1 MCGIWNTDVM
11 ARDKSMENGTVNNR
25 ITSEKE
31 FEEVFRY
38 YYRPLFLF
46 AYGYVMDEGEAEN
59 IVQSVFT
66 EMWEKRK
73 NLPENLNLRAYL
85 YSSVKHACLRY
96 FKRLQLLDEYKKQD
110 RRIKVIQDE
119 GRGIGAALQLG
130 CQIASGKF
138 IARMDSDDIA
148 INTRFEKQL
157 KIFHSIPNLIL
168 VASPVIYIN
177 EDDSIVGYSFPYTNK
192 KDAYVKAGGYQP
204 LLRAEDYFLW
214 NRMRLMGEFYIFKEP
229 LIKYRL
235 LQDSLSHTL
244 DDNFNKKLGRKL
256 ESYFIKPIISE
267 IDIIEINDFIS
278 TNLPKNRIISH
289 MSSKR
294 KIRLFSFLKIIFKFL
309 PLNIF
314 VVKFVISI
322 KNVFGFLYVK

>member
-1 MCGIWNTDVM
+1 MNIAPLVSVIMPSYNSKKYIKKAIDSVLEQTYSNFELIIVDGNSTD
-11 ARDKSMENGTVNNR
+11 GTLD
-25 ITSEKE
+25 I
-31 FEEVFRY
+31 
-38 YYRPLFLF
+38 
-46 AYGYVMDEGEAEN
+46 
-59 IVQSVFT
+59 
-66 EMWEKRK
+66 
-73 NLPENLNLRAYL
+73 
-85 YSSVKHACLRY
+85 
-96 FKRLQLLDEYKKQD
+96 LDEYKKQD

-192 KDAYVKAGGYQP
+192 RIIQEKVYLIAHPTVMMKKDAYVKAGGYQP

-267 IDIIEINDFIS
+267 IDIIEIKYIRYIIYIS
-278 TNLPKNRIISH
+278 
-289 MSSKR
+289 
-294 KIRLFSFLKIIFKFL
+294 
-309 PLNIF
+309 
-314 VVKFVISI
+314 
-322 KNVFGFLYVK
+322 

>member
-1 MCGIWNTDVM
+1 MNIAPLVSVIMPSYNSKKYIKKAIDSVLEQTYSNFELIIVDGNSTD
-11 ARDKSMENGTVNNR
+11 GTLD
-25 ITSEKE
+25 I
-31 FEEVFRY
+31 
-38 YYRPLFLF
+38 
-46 AYGYVMDEGEAEN
+46 
-59 IVQSVFT
+59 
-66 EMWEKRK
+66 
-73 NLPENLNLRAYL
+73 
-85 YSSVKHACLRY
+85 
-96 FKRLQLLDEYKKQD
+96 LDEYKKQD

-157 KIFHSIPNLIL
+157 KIFHSISNLIL

-177 EDDSIVGYSFPYTNK
+177 EDDSIVGYSFPYTNKRIIQEKVYLIAHPTVMMK

>member
-1 MCGIWNTDVM
+1 MNIAPLVSVIMPSYNSKKYIKKAIDSVLEQTYSNFELIIVDGNSTD
-11 ARDKSMENGTVNNR
+11 GTLD
-25 ITSEKE
+25 I
-31 FEEVFRY
+31 
-38 YYRPLFLF
+38 
-46 AYGYVMDEGEAEN
+46 
-59 IVQSVFT
+59 
-66 EMWEKRK
+66 
-73 NLPENLNLRAYL
+73 
-85 YSSVKHACLRY
+85 
-96 FKRLQLLDEYKKQD
+96 LDEYKKQD

-192 KDAYVKAGGYQP
+192 RIIQEKVYLIAHPTVMMKKVAYVKAGGYQP

>member
-1 MCGIWNTDVM
+1 MNIAPLVSVIIPSYNSKKYIKKAIDSVLEQTYSNFELIIVDGNSTD
-11 ARDKSMENGTVNNR
+11 GTLD
-25 ITSEKE
+25 I
-31 FEEVFRY
+31 
-38 YYRPLFLF
+38 
-46 AYGYVMDEGEAEN
+46 
-59 IVQSVFT
+59 
-66 EMWEKRK
+66 
-73 NLPENLNLRAYL
+73 
-85 YSSVKHACLRY
+85 
-96 FKRLQLLDEYKKQD
+96 LDEYKKQD

-177 EDDSIVGYSFPYTNK
+177 EDDSIVGYSFPYTNKRIIQEKVYLIAHPTVMMK

>member
-1 MCGIWNTDVM
+1 MNIAPLVSVIMPSYNSKKYIKKAIDSVLEQTYSNFELIIVDGNSTD
-11 ARDKSMENGTVNNR
+11 GTLD
-25 ITSEKE
+25 I
-31 FEEVFRY
+31 
-38 YYRPLFLF
+38 
-46 AYGYVMDEGEAEN
+46 
-59 IVQSVFT
+59 
-66 EMWEKRK
+66 
-73 NLPENLNLRAYL
+73 
-85 YSSVKHACLRY
+85 
-96 FKRLQLLDEYKKQD
+96 LDEYKKQD

-177 EDDSIVGYSFPYTNK
+177 EDDSIVGYSFPYTNKRIIQEKVYLIAHPTVMMK

>member
-1 MCGIWNTDVM
+1 VLAMNIAPLVSVIMPSYNSKKYIKKAIDSVLEQTYSNFELIIVDGNSTD
-11 ARDKSMENGTVNNR
+11 GTLD
-25 ITSEKE
+25 I
-31 FEEVFRY
+31 
-38 YYRPLFLF
+38 
-46 AYGYVMDEGEAEN
+46 
-59 IVQSVFT
+59 
-66 EMWEKRK
+66 
-73 NLPENLNLRAYL
+73 
-85 YSSVKHACLRY
+85 
-96 FKRLQLLDEYKKQD
+96 LDEYKKQD

-177 EDDSIVGYSFPYTNK
+177 EDDSIVGYSFPYTNKRIIQEKVYLIAHPTVMMK

>member
-1 MCGIWNTDVM
+1 MNIAPLVSVIMPSYNSKKYIKKAIHSVLEQTYSNFELIIVDGNSTD
-11 ARDKSMENGTVNNR
+11 GTLD
-25 ITSEKE
+25 I
-31 FEEVFRY
+31 
-38 YYRPLFLF
+38 
-46 AYGYVMDEGEAEN
+46 
-59 IVQSVFT
+59 
-66 EMWEKRK
+66 
-73 NLPENLNLRAYL
+73 
-85 YSSVKHACLRY
+85 
-96 FKRLQLLDEYKKQD
+96 LDEYKKQD

-177 EDDSIVGYSFPYTNK
+177 EDDSIVGYSFPYTNKRIIQEKVYLIAHPTVMMK

>member
-1 MCGIWNTDVM
+1 MNIAPLVSVIMPSYNSKKYIKKAIDSVLEQTYSNFELIIVDGNSTD
-11 ARDKSMENGTVNNR
+11 GTLD
-25 ITSEKE
+25 I
-31 FEEVFRY
+31 
-38 YYRPLFLF
+38 
-46 AYGYVMDEGEAEN
+46 
-59 IVQSVFT
+59 
-66 EMWEKRK
+66 
-73 NLPENLNLRAYL
+73 
-85 YSSVKHACLRY
+85 
-96 FKRLQLLDEYKKQD
+96 LDEYKKKD

-177 EDDSIVGYSFPYTNK
+177 EDDSIVGYSFPYTNKRIIQEKVYLIAHPTVMMK

-294 KIRLFSFLKIIFKFL
+294 KIRLFPFLKIIF
-309 PLNIF
+309 PQIRN
-314 VVKFVISI
+314 
-322 KNVFGFLYVK
+322 

>member
-1 MCGIWNTDVM
+1 MNIAPLVSVIMPSYNSKKYIKKAIDSVLEQTYSNFELIIVDGNSTD
-11 ARDKSMENGTVNNR
+11 GTLD
-25 ITSEKE
+25 I
-31 FEEVFRY
+31 
-38 YYRPLFLF
+38 
-46 AYGYVMDEGEAEN
+46 
-59 IVQSVFT
+59 
-66 EMWEKRK
+66 
-73 NLPENLNLRAYL
+73 
-85 YSSVKHACLRY
+85 
-96 FKRLQLLDEYKKQD
+96 LDEYKKQD

-192 KDAYVKAGGYQP
+192 RIIQEKVYLIAHPTVMMKKDAYVKAGGYQP

-267 IDIIEINDFIS
+267 IDLIEINDFIS

>member
-1 MCGIWNTDVM
+1 MNIAPLVSVIMPSYNSKKYIKKAIDSVLEQTYSNFELIIVDGNSTD
-11 ARDKSMENGTVNNR
+11 GTLD
-25 ITSEKE
+25 I
-31 FEEVFRY
+31 
-38 YYRPLFLF
+38 
-46 AYGYVMDEGEAEN
+46 
-59 IVQSVFT
+59 
-66 EMWEKRK
+66 
-73 NLPENLNLRAYL
+73 
-85 YSSVKHACLRY
+85 
-96 FKRLQLLDEYKKQD
+96 LDEYKKQD

-177 EDDSIVGYSFPYTNK
+177 EDDSIVGYSFPYTNKRIIQEKVYLIAHPTVMMK

-294 KIRLFSFLKIIFKFL
+294 KIRLFSFLKIIF
-309 PLNIF
+309 LN
-314 VVKFVISI
+314 SAT
-322 KNVFGFLYVK
+322 L

>member
-1 MCGIWNTDVM
+1 MNIAPLVSVIMPSYNSKKYIKKAIDSVLEQTYSNFELIIVDGNSTD
-11 ARDKSMENGTVNNR
+11 GTLD
-25 ITSEKE
+25 I
-31 FEEVFRY
+31 
-38 YYRPLFLF
+38 
-46 AYGYVMDEGEAEN
+46 
-59 IVQSVFT
+59 
-66 EMWEKRK
+66 
-73 NLPENLNLRAYL
+73 
-85 YSSVKHACLRY
+85 
-96 FKRLQLLDEYKKQD
+96 LDEYKKQD

-168 VASPVIYIN
+168 VASPVICIN
-177 EDDSIVGYSFPYTNK
+177 EDDSIVGYSFPYTNKRIIQEKVYLIAHPTVMMK

>member
-1 MCGIWNTDVM
+1 MNIAPLVSVIMPSYNSKKYIKKAIDSVLEQTYSNFELIIVDGNSTD
-11 ARDKSMENGTVNNR
+11 GTLD
-25 ITSEKE
+25 I
-31 FEEVFRY
+31 
-38 YYRPLFLF
+38 
-46 AYGYVMDEGEAEN
+46 
-59 IVQSVFT
+59 
-66 EMWEKRK
+66 
-73 NLPENLNLRAYL
+73 
-85 YSSVKHACLRY
+85 
-96 FKRLQLLDEYKKQD
+96 LDEYKKQD

-192 KDAYVKAGGYQP
+192 RIIQEKVYLIAHPTVMMKKDAYVKAGGYQP

-267 IDIIEINDFIS
+267 FDIIEINDFIS

>member
-1 MCGIWNTDVM
+1 MPSYNSKKYIKKAIDSVLEQTYSNFELIIVDGNSTD
-11 ARDKSMENGTVNNR
+11 GTLD
-25 ITSEKE
+25 I
-31 FEEVFRY
+31 
-38 YYRPLFLF
+38 
-46 AYGYVMDEGEAEN
+46 
-59 IVQSVFT
+59 
-66 EMWEKRK
+66 
-73 NLPENLNLRAYL
+73 
-85 YSSVKHACLRY
+85 
-96 FKRLQLLDEYKKQD
+96 LDEYKKQD

-177 EDDSIVGYSFPYTNK
+177 EDDSIVGYSFPYTNKRIIQEKVYLIAHPTVMMK

>member
-1 MCGIWNTDVM
+1 MNIAPLVSVIMPSYNSKKYIKKAIDSVLEQTYSNFELIIVDGNSTD
-11 ARDKSMENGTVNNR
+11 GTLD
-25 ITSEKE
+25 I
-31 FEEVFRY
+31 
-38 YYRPLFLF
+38 
-46 AYGYVMDEGEAEN
+46 
-59 IVQSVFT
+59 
-66 EMWEKRK
+66 
-73 NLPENLNLRAYL
+73 
-85 YSSVKHACLRY
+85 
-96 FKRLQLLDEYKKQD
+96 LDEYKKQD

-177 EDDSIVGYSFPYTNK
+177 EDDSIVGYSFPYTNKRIIQAKVYLIAHPTVMMK

>member
-1 MCGIWNTDVM
+1 MNIAPLVSVIMPSYNSKKYIKKAIDSVLEQTYSNFEIIIVDGNSTD
-11 ARDKSMENGTVNNR
+11 GTLD
-25 ITSEKE
+25 I
-31 FEEVFRY
+31 
-38 YYRPLFLF
+38 
-46 AYGYVMDEGEAEN
+46 
-59 IVQSVFT
+59 
-66 EMWEKRK
+66 
-73 NLPENLNLRAYL
+73 
-85 YSSVKHACLRY
+85 
-96 FKRLQLLDEYKKQD
+96 LDEYKKQD

-177 EDDSIVGYSFPYTNK
+177 EDDSIVGYSFPYTNKRIIQEKVYLIAHPTVMMK

>member
-1 MCGIWNTDVM
+1 MNIAPLVSVIMPSYNSKKYIKKAIDSVLEQTYSNFELIIVDGNSTD
-11 ARDKSMENGTVNNR
+11 GTLD
-25 ITSEKE
+25 I
-31 FEEVFRY
+31 
-38 YYRPLFLF
+38 
-46 AYGYVMDEGEAEN
+46 
-59 IVQSVFT
+59 
-66 EMWEKRK
+66 
-73 NLPENLNLRAYL
+73 
-85 YSSVKHACLRY
+85 
-96 FKRLQLLDEYKKQD
+96 LDEYKKQD

-192 KDAYVKAGGYQP
+192 RIIQEKVYLIAHPTVMMKKDAYVKAGGYQP

-214 NRMRLMGEFYIFKEP
+214 NRMRIMGEFYIFKEP

>member
-1 MCGIWNTDVM
+1 MNIAPLVSVIMPSYNSKKYIKKAIDSVLEQTYSNFELIIVDGNSTD
-11 ARDKSMENGTVNNR
+11 GTLD
-25 ITSEKE
+25 I
-31 FEEVFRY
+31 
-38 YYRPLFLF
+38 
-46 AYGYVMDEGEAEN
+46 
-59 IVQSVFT
+59 
-66 EMWEKRK
+66 
-73 NLPENLNLRAYL
+73 
-85 YSSVKHACLRY
+85 
-96 FKRLQLLDEYKKQD
+96 LDEYKKQD

-177 EDDSIVGYSFPYTNK
+177 EDDSIVGYSFPYTNKRIIQEKVYLIAHSTVMMK

>member
-1 MCGIWNTDVM
+1 MNIAPLVSVIMPSYNSKKYIKKAIDSVLEQTYSNFELIIVDGNSTD
-11 ARDKSMENGTVNNR
+11 GTLD
-25 ITSEKE
+25 I
-31 FEEVFRY
+31 
-38 YYRPLFLF
+38 
-46 AYGYVMDEGEAEN
+46 
-59 IVQSVFT
+59 
-66 EMWEKRK
+66 
-73 NLPENLNLRAYL
+73 
-85 YSSVKHACLRY
+85 
-96 FKRLQLLDEYKKQD
+96 LDEYKKQD

-148 INTRFEKQL
+148 INKRFEKQL

-177 EDDSIVGYSFPYTNK
+177 EDDSIVGYSFPYTNKRIIQEKVYLIAHPTVMMK

-322 KNVFGFLYVK
+322 NNVFGFLYVK

>member
-1 MCGIWNTDVM
+1 MNIAPLVSVIMPSYNSKKYIKKAIDSVLEQTYSNFELIIVDGNSTD
-11 ARDKSMENGTVNNR
+11 GTLD
-25 ITSEKE
+25 I
-31 FEEVFRY
+31 
-38 YYRPLFLF
+38 
-46 AYGYVMDEGEAEN
+46 
-59 IVQSVFT
+59 
-66 EMWEKRK
+66 
-73 NLPENLNLRAYL
+73 
-85 YSSVKHACLRY
+85 
-96 FKRLQLLDEYKKQD
+96 LDEYKKQD

-192 KDAYVKAGGYQP
+192 RIIQEKVYLIAHPTVMMKKDAYVKAGGYQP

-256 ESYFIKPIISE
+256 DSYFIKPIISE

>member
-1 MCGIWNTDVM
+1 MNIAPLVSVIMPSYNSKKYIKKAIDSVLEQTYSNFELIIVDGNSTD
-11 ARDKSMENGTVNNR
+11 GTLD
-25 ITSEKE
+25 I
-31 FEEVFRY
+31 
-38 YYRPLFLF
+38 
-46 AYGYVMDEGEAEN
+46 
-59 IVQSVFT
+59 
-66 EMWEKRK
+66 
-73 NLPENLNLRAYL
+73 
-85 YSSVKHACLRY
+85 
-96 FKRLQLLDEYKKQD
+96 LDEYKKQD

-177 EDDSIVGYSFPYTNK
+177 EDDSIVGYSFPYTNKRIIQEKVYLIAHPTVMMK

-294 KIRLFSFLKIIFKFL
+294 KIRLFSFLKIIFKIL

>member
-1 MCGIWNTDVM
+1 MNIAPLVSVIMPSYNSKKYIKKAIDSVLEQTYSNFELIIVDGNSTD
-11 ARDKSMENGTVNNR
+11 GTLD
-25 ITSEKE
+25 I
-31 FEEVFRY
+31 
-38 YYRPLFLF
+38 
-46 AYGYVMDEGEAEN
+46 
-59 IVQSVFT
+59 
-66 EMWEKRK
+66 
-73 NLPENLNLRAYL
+73 
-85 YSSVKHACLRY
+85 
-96 FKRLQLLDEYKKQD
+96 LDEYKKQD

-192 KDAYVKAGGYQP
+192 RIIQEKVYLIAHPTVMMKKDAYVKAGGYQS

>member
-1 MCGIWNTDVM
+1 MNIAPLVSVIMPSYNSKKYIKKAIDSVLEQTYSNFELIIVDGNSTD
-11 ARDKSMENGTVNNR
+11 GTLD
-25 ITSEKE
+25 I
-31 FEEVFRY
+31 
-38 YYRPLFLF
+38 
-46 AYGYVMDEGEAEN
+46 
-59 IVQSVFT
+59 
-66 EMWEKRK
+66 
-73 NLPENLNLRAYL
+73 
-85 YSSVKHACLRY
+85 
-96 FKRLQLLDEYKKQD
+96 LDEYKKQD

-192 KDAYVKAGGYQP
+192 RIIQEKVYLIAHPTVMMKKNAYVKAGGYQP

>member
-1 MCGIWNTDVM
+1 MNIAPLVSVIMPSYNSKKYIKKAIDSVLEQTYSNFELIIVDGNSTD
-11 ARDKSMENGTVNNR
+11 GTLD
-25 ITSEKE
+25 I
-31 FEEVFRY
+31 
-38 YYRPLFLF
+38 
-46 AYGYVMDEGEAEN
+46 
-59 IVQSVFT
+59 
-66 EMWEKRK
+66 
-73 NLPENLNLRAYL
+73 
-85 YSSVKHACLRY
+85 
-96 FKRLQLLDEYKKQD
+96 LDEYKKQD

-192 KDAYVKAGGYQP
+192 RIIQEKVYLIAHPTVMMKKDAYVKAGGYQP

-235 LQDSLSHTL
+235 VQDSLSHTL

>member
-1 MCGIWNTDVM
+1 MNIAPLVSVIMPSYNSKKYIKKAIDSVLEQTYSNFELIIVDGNSTD
-11 ARDKSMENGTVNNR
+11 GTLD
-25 ITSEKE
+25 I
-31 FEEVFRY
+31 
-38 YYRPLFLF
+38 
-46 AYGYVMDEGEAEN
+46 
-59 IVQSVFT
+59 
-66 EMWEKRK
+66 
-73 NLPENLNLRAYL
+73 
-85 YSSVKHACLRY
+85 
-96 FKRLQLLDEYKKQD
+96 LDEYKKQD

-192 KDAYVKAGGYQP
+192 RIIQEKVYLIAHPTVMMKKDAYVKAGGYQP

-214 NRMRLMGEFYIFKEP
+214 NRIRLMGEFYIFKEP

>member
-1 MCGIWNTDVM
+1 MNIAPLVSVIMPSYNSKKYIKKAIDSVLEQTYSNFELIIVDGNSTD
-11 ARDKSMENGTVNNR
+11 GTLD
-25 ITSEKE
+25 I
-31 FEEVFRY
+31 
-38 YYRPLFLF
+38 
-46 AYGYVMDEGEAEN
+46 
-59 IVQSVFT
+59 
-66 EMWEKRK
+66 
-73 NLPENLNLRAYL
+73 
-85 YSSVKHACLRY
+85 
-96 FKRLQLLDEYKKQD
+96 LDEYKKQD

-148 INTRFEKQL
+148 INTSFEKQL
-157 KIFHSIPNLIL
+157 KILHSIPNLIL

-177 EDDSIVGYSFPYTNK
+177 EDDSIVGYSFPYTNKRIIQEKVYLIAHPTVMMK

>member
-1 MCGIWNTDVM
+1 MNIAPLVSVIMPSYNSKKYIKKAIDSVLEQTYSNFELIIVDGNSTD
-11 ARDKSMENGTVNNR
+11 GTLD
-25 ITSEKE
+25 I
-31 FEEVFRY
+31 
-38 YYRPLFLF
+38 
-46 AYGYVMDEGEAEN
+46 
-59 IVQSVFT
+59 
-66 EMWEKRK
+66 
-73 NLPENLNLRAYL
+73 
-85 YSSVKHACLRY
+85 
-96 FKRLQLLDEYKKQD
+96 LDEYKKQD

-177 EDDSIVGYSFPYTNK
+177 EDDSIVGYSFPYTNKRIIQEKVYLIAHPTVMMK

-278 TNLPKNRIISH
+278 TNLPKNRIISY

>member
-1 MCGIWNTDVM
+1 MNIAPLVSVIMTSYNSKKYIKKAIDSVLEQTYSNFELIIVDGNSTD
-11 ARDKSMENGTVNNR
+11 GTLD
-25 ITSEKE
+25 I
-31 FEEVFRY
+31 
-38 YYRPLFLF
+38 
-46 AYGYVMDEGEAEN
+46 
-59 IVQSVFT
+59 
-66 EMWEKRK
+66 
-73 NLPENLNLRAYL
+73 
-85 YSSVKHACLRY
+85 
-96 FKRLQLLDEYKKQD
+96 LDEYKKQD

-177 EDDSIVGYSFPYTNK
+177 EDDSIVGYSFPYTNKRIIQEKVYLIAHPTVMMK

>member
-1 MCGIWNTDVM
+1 MNIAPLVSVIMPSYNSKKYIKKAIDSVLEQTYSNFELIIVDGNSTD
-11 ARDKSMENGTVNNR
+11 G
-25 ITSEKE
+25 
-31 FEEVFRY
+31 
-38 YYRPLFLF
+38 PL
-46 AYGYVMDEGEAEN
+46 D
-59 IVQSVFT
+59 I
-66 EMWEKRK
+66 
-73 NLPENLNLRAYL
+73 
-85 YSSVKHACLRY
+85 
-96 FKRLQLLDEYKKQD
+96 LDEYKKKD

-177 EDDSIVGYSFPYTNK
+177 EDDSIVGYSFPYTNKRIIQEKVYLIAHPTVMMK

-294 KIRLFSFLKIIFKFL
+294 KIRLFPFLKIIFKFL

>member
-1 MCGIWNTDVM
+1 MNIAPLVSVIMPSYNSKKYIKKAIDSVLEQTYSNFELIIVDGNSTD
-11 ARDKSMENGTVNNR
+11 GTLD
-25 ITSEKE
+25 I
-31 FEEVFRY
+31 
-38 YYRPLFLF
+38 
-46 AYGYVMDEGEAEN
+46 
-59 IVQSVFT
+59 
-66 EMWEKRK
+66 
-73 NLPENLNLRAYL
+73 
-85 YSSVKHACLRY
+85 
-96 FKRLQLLDEYKKQD
+96 LDEYKKQD

-177 EDDSIVGYSFPYTNK
+177 EDDSIVGYSFPYTNKRIIQEKVYLIAHPTVMMK

-322 KNVFGFLYVK
+322 KNVFGFL

>member
-1 MCGIWNTDVM
+1 MNIAPLVSVIMPSYNSKKYIKKAIDSVLEQTYSNFELIIVDGNSTD
-11 ARDKSMENGTVNNR
+11 GTLD
-25 ITSEKE
+25 I
-31 FEEVFRY
+31 
-38 YYRPLFLF
+38 
-46 AYGYVMDEGEAEN
+46 
-59 IVQSVFT
+59 
-66 EMWEKRK
+66 
-73 NLPENLNLRAYL
+73 
-85 YSSVKHACLRY
+85 
-96 FKRLQLLDEYKKQD
+96 LDEYKKQD

-177 EDDSIVGYSFPYTNK
+177 EDDSIVGYSFPYTNKRIIQEKVYLIAHPTVMMK

-314 VVKFVISI
+314 VVKFVISM

>member
-1 MCGIWNTDVM
+1 MNIAPLVSVIMPSYNSKKYIKKAIDSVLEQTYSND
-11 ARDKSMENGTVNNR
+11 GTLD
-25 ITSEKE
+25 I
-31 FEEVFRY
+31 
-38 YYRPLFLF
+38 
-46 AYGYVMDEGEAEN
+46 
-59 IVQSVFT
+59 
-66 EMWEKRK
+66 
-73 NLPENLNLRAYL
+73 
-85 YSSVKHACLRY
+85 
-96 FKRLQLLDEYKKQD
+96 LDEYKKKD

-177 EDDSIVGYSFPYTNK
+177 EDDSIVGYSFPYTNKRIIQEKVYLIAHPTVMMK

-294 KIRLFSFLKIIFKFL
+294 KIRLFPFLKIIFKFL

>member
-1 MCGIWNTDVM
+1 MNIAPLVSVIMPSYNSKKYIKKAIDSVLEQTYSNFELIIVDGNSTD
-11 ARDKSMENGTVNNR
+11 GT
-25 ITSEKE
+25 
-31 FEEVFRY
+31 
-38 YYRPLFLF
+38 L
-46 AYGYVMDEGEAEN
+46 D
-59 IVQSVFT
+59 IV
-66 EMWEKRK
+66 
-73 NLPENLNLRAYL
+73 
-85 YSSVKHACLRY
+85 
-96 FKRLQLLDEYKKQD
+96 DEYKKKD

-177 EDDSIVGYSFPYTNK
+177 EDDSIVGYSFPYTNKRIIQEKVYLIAHPTVMMK

-294 KIRLFSFLKIIFKFL
+294 KIRLFPFLKIIFKFL

>member
-1 MCGIWNTDVM
+1 MNIAPLVSVIMPSYNSKKYIKKAIDSVLEQTYSNFELIIVDGNSTD
-11 ARDKSMENGTVNNR
+11 GTLD
-25 ITSEKE
+25 I
-31 FEEVFRY
+31 
-38 YYRPLFLF
+38 
-46 AYGYVMDEGEAEN
+46 
-59 IVQSVFT
+59 
-66 EMWEKRK
+66 
-73 NLPENLNLRAYL
+73 
-85 YSSVKHACLRY
+85 
-96 FKRLQLLDEYKKQD
+96 LDEYKKQD

-177 EDDSIVGYSFPYTNK
+177 EDDSIVGYSFPYTNKRIIQEKVYLIAHPTVMMK

-294 KIRLFSFLKIIFKFL
+294 KILGFSFLKIIFKFL

>member
-1 MCGIWNTDVM
+1 MNIAPLVSVIMPSYNSKKYIKKAIDSVLEQTYSNFELIIVDGNSTD
-11 ARDKSMENGTVNNR
+11 GTLD
-25 ITSEKE
+25 I
-31 FEEVFRY
+31 
-38 YYRPLFLF
+38 
-46 AYGYVMDEGEAEN
+46 
-59 IVQSVFT
+59 
-66 EMWEKRK
+66 
-73 NLPENLNLRAYL
+73 
-85 YSSVKHACLRY
+85 
-96 FKRLQLLDEYKKQD
+96 LDEYKKQD

-177 EDDSIVGYSFPYTNK
+177 EDDSIVGYSFPYTNKRIIQEKVYLIAHPTVMMK

-278 TNLPKNRIISH
+278 TNLPKNRITSH

-322 KNVFGFLYVK
+322 KNVFGFLYIK

>member
-1 MCGIWNTDVM
+1 MNIAPLVSVIMPSYNSKKYIKKAIDSVLEQTYSNFELIIVDGNSTD
-11 ARDKSMENGTVNNR
+11 GTLD
-25 ITSEKE
+25 I
-31 FEEVFRY
+31 
-38 YYRPLFLF
+38 
-46 AYGYVMDEGEAEN
+46 
-59 IVQSVFT
+59 
-66 EMWEKRK
+66 
-73 NLPENLNLRAYL
+73 
-85 YSSVKHACLRY
+85 
-96 FKRLQLLDEYKKQD
+96 LDEYKKQD

-192 KDAYVKAGGYQP
+192 RIIQEKVYLIAHPTVMMKKDAYVKAGGYQP

-244 DDNFNKKLGRKL
+244 DDNFNKKLGSKL

>member
-1 MCGIWNTDVM
+1 MNIAPLVSVIMPSYNSKKYIKKAIDSVLEQTYSNFELIIVDGNSTD
-11 ARDKSMENGTVNNR
+11 GTLD
-25 ITSEKE
+25 I
-31 FEEVFRY
+31 
-38 YYRPLFLF
+38 
-46 AYGYVMDEGEAEN
+46 
-59 IVQSVFT
+59 
-66 EMWEKRK
+66 
-73 NLPENLNLRAYL
+73 
-85 YSSVKHACLRY
+85 
-96 FKRLQLLDEYKKQD
+96 LDEYKKLD

-177 EDDSIVGYSFPYTNK
+177 EDDSIVGYSFPYTNKRIIQEKVYLIAHPTVMMK